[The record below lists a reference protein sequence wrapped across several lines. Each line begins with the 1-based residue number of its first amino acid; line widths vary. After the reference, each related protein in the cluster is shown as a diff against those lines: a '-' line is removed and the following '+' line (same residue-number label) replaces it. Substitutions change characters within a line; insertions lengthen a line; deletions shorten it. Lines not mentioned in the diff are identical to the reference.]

1 MRPVAA
7 TGSYRDIAAL
17 RDPVQA
23 LPSVAFLRRSA
34 PAQSDAERGRHI
46 PAQHLMNNWQWEKSM
61 SFKDVLVAL
70 TTYPEPTP
78 VPAVD
83 DAVDVAAA
91 LGAKVSA
98 IACEAKISAPGS
110 PLGNYLLDIPA
121 MVAAEIKKSA
131 TNAQQLLAAFQ
142 DAAAKRGVFQ
152 ERISE
157 QCLTSQVPDVFI
169 EYARLRDLTIVPVP
183 EGNYFDQWYAEAI
196 IFGSG
201 RPTVVLPHTRK
212 QTESFALNTVVAAW
226 DFSRPATRAIADA
239 MPILEKAK
247 RVCVLTVTK
256 EKAIDT
262 RRSGAELAKHLAR
275 HGVDVVLDEV
285 DAKGRGI
292 GDVFESHV
300 TYRKAN
306 LLVMGAYG
314 HSRIREFILGGATKS
329 MLARPPVPVFL
340 SH

>member
-1 MRPVAA
+1 
-7 TGSYRDIAAL
+7 
-17 RDPVQA
+17 
-23 LPSVAFLRRSA
+23 
-34 PAQSDAERGRHI
+34 
-46 PAQHLMNNWQWEKSM
+46 M

-78 VPAVD
+78 VSAVD
-83 DAVDVAAA
+83 DAIDPAAA
-91 LGAKVSA
+91 LGAKISA
-98 IACEAKISAPGS
+98 IACEVKIRAPGS
-110 PLGNYLLDIPA
+110 PLGNYLMDIPA
-121 MVAAEIKKSA
+121 MVAAEVKKSA
-131 TNAQQLLAAFQ
+131 ANAQQLLAAFQ
-142 DAAAKRGVFQ
+142 DAAEKRGIFQ
-152 ERISE
+152 DRISE
-157 QCLTSQVPDVFI
+157 HCLTSEVPELLV
-169 EYARLRDLTIVPVP
+169 EYSRLRDLTIVPVP
-183 EGNYFDQWYAEAI
+183 EGDYLHQWYAESV

-201 RPTVVLPHTRK
+201 RPAVVLPVRK
-212 QTESFALNTVVAAW
+212 RAGSFALDTVIVAW

-256 EKAIDT
+256 EKAIGT

-285 DAKGRGI
+285 DAKGRSI

-300 TYRKAN
+300 TYRNAD

-314 HSRIREFILGGATKS
+314 HSRLREFVLGGATKS
-329 MLARPPVPVFL
+329 MLTRPPAPIFL